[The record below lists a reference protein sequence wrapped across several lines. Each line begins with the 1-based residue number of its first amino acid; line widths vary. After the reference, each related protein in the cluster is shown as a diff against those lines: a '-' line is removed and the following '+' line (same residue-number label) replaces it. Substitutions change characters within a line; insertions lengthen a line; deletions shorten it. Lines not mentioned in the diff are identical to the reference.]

1 MIEDKIY
8 SSENVKVFL
17 NDVELTEDELLNEC
31 PGIKINPKTIT
42 ITVKGGSEPHKILN
56 KAKQREKVKLEVV
69 MTSGARNWKMPFAF
83 VYKLTPSKWGL
94 RTFRNPLSGE
104 MTKIENFEIVF
115 TGTIYDSDDK

>member
-1 MIEDKIY
+1 MMEDKIY

-17 NDVELTEDELLNEC
+17 NDVELTEEELLKEC

-42 ITVKGGSEPHKILN
+42 ITIKGNSEIHKLLN

-69 MTSGARNWKMPFAF
+69 LKSGARTWKMPFAF

-94 RTFRNPLSGE
+94 RTFRNPLSGDI
-104 MTKIENFEIVF
+104 TKIENFETVF
-115 TGTIYDSDDK
+115 TGTIYDSEEK